1 MSHINRDP
9 RNNAAWQAASQ
20 WRARASRTRPN
31 GIMDSLKLLLI
42 WLVLGALMIV
52 GVILGLFFLLVGWAM
67 MPLVRYRLKK
77 RLERMRANQ
86 AEDITSD
93 YEASSYETSTYYT
106 NRSGS
111 QDVLEG
117 SYEVKDQVKNNPK
130 DSSR

>member
-1 MSHINRDP
+1 MSHSNRDP

-77 RLERMRANQ
+77 RMEQMRANQ
-86 AEDITSD
+86 AEDIGGDTSAYD
-93 YEASSYETSTYYT
+93 K

-117 SYEVKDQVKNNPK
+117 SYEVKDQVKDNPR